1 MKSNSSQ
8 NKTHVKQQRSKNKI
22 QLTDIPLTPSRD
34 YSTASCRLPKISLS
48 TTIHAMGSFTAT
60 PTAASDV
67 APYYNFRMTD
77 ANVGTGFYDQYMIE
91 AIRFSIVPRQNSVVL
106 TSFGLSD
113 LFCVIDYD
121 DSTPLASANAAQA
134 YATCV
139 KLSPGESLERTFQ
152 PKMAI
157 AAYGGTLF
165 TSYANVKPMWI
176 DSVSNTVPH
185 YGIKCYIPATGVVGQ
200 TIFQVWDI
208 TVEYYIKL
216 RNSL

>member
-1 MKSNSSQ
+1 MKSNSSSR
-8 NKTHVKQQRSKNKI
+8 KTHVGQQRSKSKN
-22 QLTDIPLTPSRD
+22 QLTDIPLAPRRD
-34 YSTASCRLPKISLS
+34 YSTASCRLPKISMS
-48 TTIHAMGSFTAT
+48 TTIHAMNSFTAT

-67 APYYNFRMTD
+67 APIYNFRMID

-91 AIRFSIVPRQNSVVL
+91 AIRFSIVPRQNAIGINSVAV
-106 TSFGLSD
+106 SD

-121 DSTPLASANAAQA
+121 DSAALTSANAAQA

-157 AAYGGTLF
+157 GAYGGTLF
-165 TSYANVKPMWI
+165 SSYANVKPMWI

-185 YGIKCYIPATGVVGQ
+185 YGIKCFIPATGSVGQ
-200 TIFQVWDI
+200 TTFQVWDI
-208 TVEYYIKL
+208 TCEFYIKL
-216 RNSL
+216 RNTL